1 MGSQTDSSSFVIL
14 IDALRHFDLCCLKV
28 LEYYLHKSK
37 VAALISCF
45 THGNQPSALTQ
56 EPSRLLTDQER
67 QHPLVSAL
75 TGRTK
80 EQLTNLCSAL
90 SGARVHN
97 LGHATDTRL
106 LMMQIWDFKTPP
118 HVSPISSARK
128 LENLVLSLPLE
139 DRLPVGNQIE
149 VFTAS
154 FSGHSHHDVAVETK
168 LEVAE
173 NATNKGGEYPTLSSF
188 AQSIES
194 LGVAKE
200 LVLPKPPPQAE
211 EDQET

>member
-1 MGSQTDSSSFVIL
+1 
-14 IDALRHFDLCCLKV
+14 
-28 LEYYLHKSK
+28 
-37 VAALISCF
+37 
-45 THGNQPSALTQ
+45 
-56 EPSRLLTDQER
+56 
-67 QHPLVSAL
+67 
-75 TGRTK
+75 
-80 EQLTNLCSAL
+80 
-90 SGARVHN
+90 
-97 LGHATDTRL
+97 
-106 LMMQIWDFKTPP
+106 MMQIWDFKTPP

-139 DRLPVGNQIE
+139 VRLPVGNQIE

-154 FSGHSHHDVAVETK
+154 FGGHSHHDVAVETK

-173 NATNKGGEYPTLSSF
+173 NAANKGGEYPTLSSF